1 MLYLRTG
8 SNGSCKTL
16 FTLADV
22 RKLQLDTGRPVCWN
36 GRFKL
41 YPAKEAEFGWK
52 KIEFKDWEA
61 QEDGTIF
68 LMDECHNDLPNRPNG
83 SAVPQ
88 YVKMLAEHRARGFD
102 FFLLTQHPANID
114 SFVRKLIGAPGYH
127 QHLKRMFGA
136 TNATRVLQWD
146 AVHMDCERDGSG
158 KSAEISTRV
167 QPKEVYEWY
176 DSAMLHTGKKRI
188 PKQVWVLLGS
198 LILMAMCV
206 AIAVHYLGG
215 IGKSKT
221 TPAQQEAIQTL
232 PGVTAGPGVA
242 RTEKIVTP
250 MEYVAAYTPR
260 IGSLM
265 HTAPVYDELTKPKRV
280 PVPAACVTS
289 KSKGCKCYTQDGTP
303 YQTDAAMCMQI
314 VEHGVF
320 LAFNAEGEDRRAG
333 TPQGARSDDRSS
345 SRVAGAAAFPPDGV
359 LSVPVSLPPGTAQV
373 PTNMDSQAK
382 PTNGSAVQQPEP
394 QRIAS
399 VRR

>member
-22 RKLQLDTGRPVCWN
+22 RKLQLETGRPVCWN

-41 YPAKEAEFGWK
+41 KPEKAAEFGWK
-52 KIEFKDWEA
+52 LIEFKDWEA

-68 LMDECHNDLPNRPNG
+68 LIDECHNDLPNRPNG
-83 SAVPQ
+83 STVPQ
-88 YVKMLAEHRARGFD
+88 PVKMLAEHRSRGFD
-102 FFLLTQHPANID
+102 FFLLTQHPGNID
-114 SFVRKLIGAPGYH
+114 NFVRKLIGAPGYH

-146 AVHMDCERDGSG
+146 AVHMDCEKDGSG
-158 KSAEISTRV
+158 KSAEITTRV
-167 QPKEVYEWY
+167 QPKEVYSWY

-198 LILMAMCV
+198 LLLMAVCV
-206 AIAVHYLGG
+206 AVAVHYLGRT
-215 IGKSKT
+215 GKAKT
-221 TPAQQEAIQTL
+221 ADGTQPAASQAL
-232 PGVTAGPGVA
+232 PGFTAGPGPA
-242 RTEKIVTP
+242 RKETVVTP

-265 HTAPVYDELTKPKRV
+265 HTAPIYDELTKPKRV
-280 PVPAACVTS
+280 PVPAACMTS

-303 YQTDAAMCMQI
+303 YQTDPAMCKQI

-320 LAFNAEGEDRRAG
+320 LAFNAEGEERQAQPSQPAHVDARASAPVQSSG
-333 TPQGARSDDRSS
+333 LTIFDSTP
-345 SRVAGAAAFPPDGV
+345 
-359 LSVPVSLPPGTAQV
+359 
-373 PTNMDSQAK
+373 AK
-382 PTNGSAVQQPEP
+382 PVAAPVAQAEQPVQ
-394 QRIAS
+394 RVGVA
-399 VRR
+399 RRS